1 MKKKMQINKKKEERR
16 GTQEKMLKVEKTA
29 RPAKAEKPIKATRP
43 AKAEKPIK
51 SAERA
56 DAVCPYAKKCG
67 GCDYQGMPYEKQLKE
82 KQAYVQKQVGNFCK
96 VLPILGMDE
105 PYHYRNKVHAVF
117 DIEKKRGSRPG
128 ARGNGKAANGKQGNG
143 KNGRLAAKPAPGGI
157 ISGVY
162 KAGTHEVINIDACQ
176 IEDELSS
183 AIIRDIRGLLH
194 SFKIKT
200 YDEDTG
206 YGLLRHVLVRR
217 GFHSGEV
224 MVVLVL
230 GSPVLPSKNHFVKA
244 LRELHPEISTVIVN
258 VNDKRTSMVLGD
270 KESVIYGKGYIEDT
284 LCGCT
289 FRISPKS
296 FYQVNPVQTEILYGK
311 AIAYAALTGNETVV
325 DAYCGTGTIGII
337 AAKSAKKVIG
347 VELNRDAVRDAVK
360 NAKCNNV
367 KNIDFYNAD
376 AGQFMVEMAEYR
388 ADAKTG
394 EKNGADEVDV
404 VFMDPPRAGSDEAFL
419 SSVVTLAPKRVVY
432 VSCNPE
438 TLARDLLYLTKHGYR
453 AQECQPVDM
462 FPWTK
467 HVEAVVLL
475 SKGEVDSKKIRVEFS
490 LEDMDMSEFQ
500 DGATYPQI
508 KEYVLEHTGLKVSN
522 LYISQIKRKCGIGVG
537 KNYNLPKSEDSR
549 QPQCTSEKEKAIR
562 EAFKYFGMI

>member
-549 QPQCTSEKEKAIR
+549 QPMCPPEKEKAIR

>member
-522 LYISQIKRKCGIGVG
+522 LYISQIKRKCGIEVG

-549 QPQCTSEKEKAIR
+549 QPQCPQEKEKAIR